1 MLLTVVQPTNQPT
14 RSLHSDNRQNYFPQ
28 PNLQARK
35 FISKPQ
41 DMLPLFGDERRRE
54 INLGGSS
61 SVTTSQAAILNQAR
75 ARRIER
81 ETVRKRQDSAVT
93 IQAWWRGIT
102 DSRRVRQELRELFTG
117 DITGLTGLR
126 CLVLIGQD
134 TDFLDKWA
142 VEVLSQGT
150 RLLYDPMLLPNNHSP
165 RFAIQSRP
173 WL

>member
-1 MLLTVVQPTNQPT
+1 
-14 RSLHSDNRQNYFPQ
+14 
-28 PNLQARK
+28 
-35 FISKPQ
+35 
-41 DMLPLFGDERRRE
+41 MLPLFGDERRRE